1 MSMGPTLGVMETM
14 DGSLLPS
21 TTAHTRQAFRTH
33 LSYTADFK
41 PKPTGMFRV
50 RKCSEIAP

>member
-1 MSMGPTLGVMETM
+1 MSMGPTLGVIETM

-21 TTAHTRQAFRTH
+21 TTAHMRQASRAH